1 MSRNKKVIKE
11 KRYYKIK
18 FTLKSPLAIGD
29 GSNYTTDRDIV
40 RDSKGVPYI
49 PASAIAGVSRV
60 AFLKDDNLIK
70 EYFGKVDI
78 NTDVTNSENQDK
90 KNKASKLVFYDA
102 KMSDKADYHISVRDS
117 VALDDH
123 KTALDG
129 AKFDMEVLE
138 PGVEFTTYIEQNVYK
153 DLETEQDVCEESDIK
168 QNVRKDSETEQ
179 NMCEESEKNIAK
191 EIAYWWLQ
199 NKIYLGGK
207 VMRGYGAI
215 GNVLVYEKKFS
226 IDGDVSKWLS
236 FDMYNEDSWS
246 DASKVVCD
254 KICDDGMVSVKL
266 KLKQNSGISIRKY
279 TTKYSEDNGE
289 TMPDS
294 EQLVIHLN
302 GKEIPVIPG
311 TSWAGAFSHRMKDL
325 VSECKEND
333 FFGSGV
339 KKNDEEKDENKE
351 NKGKSG
357 EQDNNEN
364 KKIRSKIRFGETQLE
379 GAKSK
384 IMTRNAIDRFSGGTA
399 NQALFT
405 EKTYYGGK
413 GDLKIE
419 IKKECLSKNVAKALA
434 AAITDLHMGFLAVG
448 GLTAIGRGLFKV
460 EEINVNGKVVDWE
473 ENTMYSSIVNALGGV
488 N

>member
-1 MSRNKKVIKE
+1 MSINKNVIKE

-49 PASAIAGVSRV
+49 PASAIAGVSRAV
-60 AFLKDDNLIK
+60 FLKNEKLVNK
-70 EYFGKVDI
+70 YFGKVDI
-78 NTDVTNSENQDK
+78 NTDATNSIKIKTEE
-90 KNKASKLVFYDA
+90 SKIIFYDA
-102 KMSDKADYHISVRDS
+102 KMSDKIDYHLSVRDS
-117 VALDDH
+117 VALDNY
-123 KTALDG
+123 KTAIDG

-138 PGVEFTTYIEQNVYK
+138 PGVEFTTYIEQNVY
-153 DLETEQDVCEESDIK
+153 E
-168 QNVRKDSETEQ
+168 DSE
-179 NMCEESEKNIAK
+179 KDIAR

-215 GNVLVYEKKFS
+215 SDVSIYEKKFS
-226 IDGDVSKWLS
+226 TYEDVSTWLS
-236 FDMYNEDSWS
+236 FDMYNEDCWAN
-246 DASKVVCD
+246 ASEVVCD
-254 KICDDGMVSVKL
+254 KICDDGMVSVLL

-279 TTKYSEDNGE
+279 TTKCSEDNGE

-302 GKEIPVIPG
+302 GDDMPVIPG
-311 TSWAGAFSHRMKDL
+311 TSWAGAFSHRMKEL
-325 VSECKEND
+325 IPECIEND
-333 FFGSGV
+333 FFGSVV
-339 KKNDEEKDENKE
+339 KNKGKNKNKE
-351 NKGKSG
+351 NNDKNGK
-357 EQDNNEN
+357 QDKN
-364 KKIRSKIRFGETQLE
+364 KKIRSKIRFGETQLK
-379 GAKSK
+379 GAKTK
-384 IMTRNAIDRFSGGTA
+384 VMTRNAIDRFSGGTA

-419 IKKECLSKNVAKALA
+419 IKKECLSENVEKALA

-460 EEINVNGKVVDWE
+460 EEININEKVVDWE
-473 ENTMYSSIVNALGGV
+473 ENTMYSSTVNALGGV
-488 N
+488 K